1 MIKTMDNYNDDE
13 EGMDPLD
20 EIKQL
25 ELEELLVE
33 EAFDNSYRLLI
44 ESISFEDLLGSNT
57 KRDISTLLIYDPDE
71 GPELDELEAMLDYYI
86 DDEEYERCAKIRDI
100 IDEMFPIV

>member
-1 MIKTMDNYNDDE
+1 
-13 EGMDPLD
+13 
-20 EIKQL
+20 
-25 ELEELLVE
+25 
-33 EAFDNSYRLLI
+33 
-44 ESISFEDLLGSNT
+44 
-57 KRDISTLLIYDPDE
+57 LIYDPDE